1 MVTVEGGDVTETR
14 ATPVRSLG
22 LRPGAYRVSFRSE
35 TYGSPVTTQVTLA
48 PGTVRTVH
56 ADFRAAVPTVTVR

>member
-1 MVTVEGGDVTETR
+1 VVTVEGTDVAETR
-14 ATPVRSLG
+14 GTPVRALS

-35 TYGSPVTTQVTLA
+35 TYGSPVATQVTLGA
-48 PGTVRTVH
+48 GAVRIVH

>member
-1 MVTVEGGDVTETR
+1 VVTVEGADVTETR

-22 LRPGAYRVSFRSE
+22 LRPGAYRISFRSE
-35 TYGSPVTTQVTLA
+35 TYGSPVTTQVTLP
-48 PGTVRTVH
+48 PGATRTIH